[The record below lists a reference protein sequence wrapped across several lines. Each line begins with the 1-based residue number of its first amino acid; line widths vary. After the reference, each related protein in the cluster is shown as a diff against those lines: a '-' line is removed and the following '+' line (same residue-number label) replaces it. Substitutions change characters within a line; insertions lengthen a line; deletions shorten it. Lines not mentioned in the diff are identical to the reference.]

1 MSSLWIPLA
10 AETNPVS
17 LDLWTLILQAASV
30 LVILLVLYR
39 FLFEPVGQIIEKRQK
54 FVEDSLAHARSQRE
68 EAERLLAEYKEQI
81 KDAESEARQIVQRAV
96 QDAEEYSKRRRAEVE
111 AEAER
116 MIERAKEEI
125 EAERRKALASIR
137 NEVAALTIQV
147 AERVI
152 GREVK
157 ASDHSRLIDDML
169 KEIEGRQLKAGDFH

>member
-1 MSSLWIPLA
+1 
-10 AETNPVS
+10 
-17 LDLWTLILQAASV
+17 V

-39 FLFEPVGQIIEKRQK
+39 LLFEPVGQIIEKRQM

-68 EAERLLAEYKEQI
+68 EAERLLAEDKEQS
-81 KDAESEARQIVQRAV
+81 KDAESEARQIGQRAA
-96 QDAEEYSKRRRAEVE
+96 QDAEENSKRRRAEVE
-111 AEAER
+111 GEAER
-116 MIERAKEEI
+116 MIERAKGEI

-169 KEIEGRQLKAGDFH
+169 KEIEGRQLKAG